1 MSDRSVL
8 IQRESFIQKFTKHKL
23 ATIAAIIILAE
34 VLFMLIT
41 PLVMDLDPLYLD
53 SSALAQGPSETHILG
68 TDDIGRDIFSR
79 LVYGGRISMLVGVL
93 SMIISFVVG
102 VPLGLCAG
110 YFKGKIEFLVMRA
123 IDIFQS
129 FPVFVIILVTVS
141 IFGSS
146 VIELVLIIGIM
157 NWVSPAKIVYGATLS
172 VREKDFIMAEKTMGA
187 NHFIMLIRHI
197 LPNVISPVWIQI
209 AFRVSSAIILESSL
223 SFLGAGIKAPQAS
236 WGNMINAAQNATV
249 LVNQPWIWLPPGIIM
264 LVTTICINLVGEGVR
279 DALDP
284 KMKR

>member
-1 MSDRSVL
+1 MEKEKTL
-8 IQRESFIQKFTKHKL
+8 IQRESFFQKFTKHKL
-23 ATIAAIIILAE
+23 ATVAAIIIILE
-34 VLFMLIT
+34 ILFMLIT
-41 PLVMDLDPLYLD
+41 PLVIELDPLALD
-53 SSALAQGPSETHILG
+53 GTALRQPPSDEHILG
-68 TDDIGRDIFSR
+68 TDDIGRDVFAR
-79 LVYGGRISMLVGVL
+79 LIYGGRISMLVGVL
-93 SMIISFVVG
+93 SMAISFIVG
-102 VPLGLCAG
+102 VPLGICAG
-110 YFKGKIEFLVMRA
+110 YFKGKVEFFVMRA
-123 IDIFQS
+123 VDIFQS

-146 VIELVLIIGIM
+146 ILELVLIIGIM
-157 NWVSPAKIVYGATLS
+157 NWVSPAKITYGATLS
-172 VREKDFIMAEKTMGA
+172 VREKDFVMAEKTMGA
-187 NHFIMLIRHI
+187 KHFLILCRHI

-249 LVNQPWIWLPPGIIM
+249 LVNQPWIWLPPGLIM
-264 LVTTICINLVGEGVR
+264 LITTICINLVGEGVR